1 MAEPEGT
8 PCPTDA
14 HRVPSG
20 FEVLKWPARTRGWR
34 RVLGGLVGAGGT
46 TVILKSCFRDQLIQA
61 GIQAPDVAGTGPL
74 VMGHVVGGR
83 TPHAIIKVGD
93 DLCVLKTY
101 RRGGLIGHWNSS
113 RYWGSSRFLRE
124 LLVAA
129 HAECSSVPTAEV
141 LALVLERA
149 GFGSMRAWLLT
160 RYLPGA
166 RPLHEFFGEPLEA
179 RIFQA
184 AGSVVRSMHGAGI
197 NHQDLHLGNI
207 VGSWVSGQARA
218 HIVDW
223 DRARREPIGNWQPYA
238 NLIRLWRSVE
248 KGRHFGGFERQGGA
262 RGARPATDARPL
274 RAFIRGYFRG
284 RAVDLAEARKY
295 FRRRALLLGMRSLF
309 WRTPSHRPDPGIG
322 AGHRENR

>member
-1 MAEPEGT
+1 MAEQELLSGST
-8 PCPTDA
+8 TERERTSCPTA
-14 HRVPSG
+14 GCRIPSG
-20 FEVLKWPARTRGWR
+20 FEVLRWSSKTRGWR
-34 RVLGGLVGAGGT
+34 KALEGLVGAGGR
-46 TVILKSCFRDQLIQA
+46 TVILKSRFRDQLIQA
-61 GIQAPDVAGTGPL
+61 GIHEPDHAGNGPL
-74 VMGHVVGGR
+74 VMGHVMGGR
-83 TPHAIIKVGD
+83 TPHALIKVGD

-101 RRGGLIGHWNSS
+101 RRGGFLGRWNSS

-141 LALVLERA
+141 LALVMERA

-179 RIFQA
+179 QMFRA
-184 AGSVVRSMHGAGI
+184 AGAVVRSMHGAGI

-223 DRARREPIGNWQPYA
+223 DRARREPVGNWQPYA

-248 KGRHFGGFERQGGA
+248 KGRHLGGFERQGGGT
-262 RGARPATDARPL
+262 GASLTIEARPL
-274 RAFIRGYFRG
+274 RAFIRGYFDG
-284 RAVDLAEARKY
+284 RSADLADARKY

-309 WRTPSHRPDPGIG
+309 WRTRK
-322 AGHRENR
+322 